1 MNLTEFFSQIRWR
14 PGIGDPSLFGWLT
27 VVAYALAAALC
38 FAAARRGLAADDSV
52 PGRRRYRVWLGVTV
66 LMLILCINKQ
76 LDLQSLF
83 TDIGRALAR
92 QEGWY
97 GQRRIVQRWF
107 VLMVAAGGIAAFAML
122 AWKSRSLLRERMLLL
137 VGLSALIA
145 FIVIRAAS
153 FHHVDVL
160 INSRLMGVRF
170 NVILELGA
178 IALIAISAARSAARP
193 REG

>member
-1 MNLTEFFSQIRWR
+1 MNLAEFVSQIRWR

-27 VVAYALAAALC
+27 VVAYALAAVLC
-38 FAAARRGLAADDSV
+38 FIAARRGLAADDSA
-52 PGRRRYRVWLGVTV
+52 PGRRRYRVWLGVAV
-66 LMLILCINKQ
+66 LMLILCVNKQ

-83 TDIGRALAR
+83 TDIGRTLAR

-107 VLMVAAGGIAAFAML
+107 VLMVAAAGVGAFALL
-122 AWKSRSLLRERMLLL
+122 AWKSRSVLRERTLLL
-137 VGLSALIA
+137 VGLSALIV

-160 INSRLMGVRF
+160 INSRLLGVRF

-178 IALIAISAARSAARP
+178 VVLIAISAARSAGRP
-193 REG
+193 PKG